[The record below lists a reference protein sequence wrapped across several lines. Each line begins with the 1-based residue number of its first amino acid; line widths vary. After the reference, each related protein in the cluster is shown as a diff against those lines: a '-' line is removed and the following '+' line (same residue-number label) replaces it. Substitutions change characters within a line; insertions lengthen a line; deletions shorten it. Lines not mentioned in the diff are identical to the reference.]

1 MKSMEQNTRSF
12 GRAMGPE
19 TMDRASRFES
29 RAGLVLVLF
38 AALALASLSC
48 QNSPKERTS
57 APIIQGVVFDLD
69 KTPVA
74 GALIELRGD
83 GLRLSAITDAQGRFT
98 FDAVKIGDYVIQFSK
113 PMYEKLE
120 RRIRLSD
127 FTEVLYIQA
136 SGYWQLLDAALSAL
150 GAKDLGK
157 AEEYLNRARTLQ
169 ETSSTALFLEAV
181 LAEKRGDYAIA
192 LSRLEEAI
200 AIDQRSPYLWL
211 YLADLCE
218 RSGSDPAKA
227 IAALEK
233 YLELRDDPA
242 AAARLDGLR
251 TRGASKN

>member
-1 MKSMEQNTRSF
+1 
-12 GRAMGPE
+12 MGPE

-29 RAGLVLVLF
+29 RTKRVLVLF

-48 QNSPKERTS
+48 QNSPKERPS
-57 APIIQGVVFDLD
+57 APLLQGVVFDLD

-74 GALIELRGD
+74 GALIELRGE

-98 FDAVKIGDYVIQFSK
+98 FDAVKIGDYDIQFSK

-127 FTEVLYIQA
+127 VTEVLYIQA

-150 GAKDLGK
+150 GAKDLGR
-157 AEEYLNRARTLQ
+157 AEEYLNRASSIQ
-169 ETSSTALFLEAV
+169 EKSSTSLFLEGV
-181 LAEKRGDYAIA
+181 LAEKRGDYAVAIHK
-192 LSRLEEAI
+192 LEAAS
-200 AIDQRSPYLWL
+200 AIDSRSPYLWL

-242 AAARLDGLR
+242 AAARVDGLR
-251 TRGASKN
+251 SRGASKN